1 MKIKFQQFLLKFYL
15 HFTNPAKFTIF
26 LFTLHKF
33 PIPQHQQVDRK
44 FIFGGEVEELV
55 RLWLKAIVFDE
66 RFVIHFRISKIDFKN
81 L

>member
-1 MKIKFQQFLLKFYL
+1 MCILSLINKI
-15 HFTNPAKFTIF
+15 PAISAQI

-44 FIFGGEVEELV
+44 FIFWGEVEELV

-66 RFVIHFRISKIDFKN
+66 GFVIHFRISKIDFKN